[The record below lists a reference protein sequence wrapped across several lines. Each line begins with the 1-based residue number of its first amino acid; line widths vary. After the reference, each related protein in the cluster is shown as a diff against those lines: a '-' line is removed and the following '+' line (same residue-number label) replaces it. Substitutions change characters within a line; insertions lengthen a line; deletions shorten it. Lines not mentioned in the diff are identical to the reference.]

1 MSSRVAAMKSNDMLV
16 VDTAAL
22 QRPWSWCDGTLLWNE
37 VVDHCVLSHGGTRWP
52 ITPENRAAIESAMN
66 HMPAL
71 ISLVADVER
80 LKDAIDRAVD
90 IPKMSQAIHSVLGSL
105 ARVHGVPPPSPSSPV
120 AWDPD
125 SGSSSSLSCQPASC
139 TECHALARMTAVRR
153 SPIGTEL
160 HLSRANVAHLIP
172 VDCKDQIPLCE
183 AVSVSTRIHA
193 GTMDVAELEP
203 SRQVTAMS
211 HTRTKIADAPA
222 VVGQQSSFDHSRGLR
237 WYSGAEELDGRMRSP
252 VPLALFMATSGR
264 SDHDPG
270 DENQR

>member
-1 MSSRVAAMKSNDMLV
+1 MKSDDLLAI
-16 VDTAAL
+16 DTAAL

-37 VVDHCVLSHGGTRWP
+37 AEDHCVLSHGGTRWP
-52 ITPENRAAIESAMN
+52 VSPENRAAIESAMN

-71 ISLVADVER
+71 ISLVADVEY
-80 LKDAIDRAVD
+80 LKDAIDRDVEV
-90 IPKMSQAIHSVLGSL
+90 PKMSQAIHSVLGSL

-125 SGSSSSLSCQPASC
+125 SGRSLSPDCQPTPC
-139 TECHALARMTAVRR
+139 TECRALARMTAVRR
-153 SPIGTEL
+153 HPIGTEL
-160 HLSRANVAHLIP
+160 HLSRANVTHLMP
-172 VDCKDQIPLCE
+172 ADCEDRIPLCE

-193 GTMDVAELEP
+193 GTMDTAELEP
-203 SRQVTAMS
+203 GQQVA
-211 HTRTKIADAPA
+211 TRTKIADTPA
-222 VVGQQSSFDHSRGLR
+222 AGVQQSSFDHSRGLR